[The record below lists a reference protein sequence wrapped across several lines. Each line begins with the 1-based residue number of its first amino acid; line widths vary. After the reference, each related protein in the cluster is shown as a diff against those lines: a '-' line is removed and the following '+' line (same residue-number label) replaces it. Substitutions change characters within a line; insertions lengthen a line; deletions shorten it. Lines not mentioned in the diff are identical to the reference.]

1 MSDASS
7 VNPDRPS
14 APGPA
19 STPGPASPSSPG
31 DQPPAASP
39 VPAALPEGEP
49 TTRQPLTTLRGIP
62 VVSSAPAPGAADD
75 AARRGPARNLPPPGA
90 PLPMASIPSGPSGS
104 SGPSGTSPARPAMIM
119 AGDLTDP
126 ISHEMVMA
134 VSRFLRPARALPDDA
149 VQPLRGDVLLAYDNV
164 VRGVDAVLPHE
175 EHLRGALPL
184 IDFRILR
191 ELPQLALATSFA
203 ASQVDRQARG
213 QVTPLLA
220 RAVHLRKL
228 LLTAAEMLV
237 LSGDLV
243 DQDLE
248 KIRRGSGPLDTA
260 NDCIDL
266 AALFRMHDGARRR
279 TVLTDELLNEAQEL
293 GSHLLKLVSARSSRR
308 RTTLPP
314 SDPSVQLRDR
324 LWTLLNLRHR
334 ELRRVGMWLFMD
346 EVDAHVP
353 RILARPTEPKLDAP
367 PRSGP

>member
-7 VNPDRPS
+7 VNPDRP
-14 APGPA
+14 GP
-19 STPGPASPSSPG
+19 PSPSSPA
-31 DQPPAASP
+31 DQPPAAGP
-39 VPAALPEGEP
+39 VPTALPEGDP

-62 VVSSAPAPGAADD
+62 VVSSAPAPAISDEPSK
-75 AARRGPARNLPPPGA
+75 RGPARSLPPPGA
-90 PLPMASIPSGPSGS
+90 PLPLAAI
-104 SGPSGTSPARPAMIM
+104 PSGTSPARPATIM

-184 IDFRILR
+184 VDFRILR

-293 GSHLLKLVSARSSRR
+293 GSHLLKLVSVRSSRR

-353 RILARPTEPKLDAP
+353 RILARPTEPKLDDP